1 MAKAVFRPGE
11 AKVKDEKFVLSL
23 MKDYSPVEEEI
34 EDVVEEYTG
43 PTVEELKREAGAVVR
58 KRAAWCRPTRNI
70 PKFIVLEMR

>member
-43 PTVEELKREAGAVVR
+43 PTVEELNGKLKRNAKNG
-58 KRAAWCRPTRNI
+58 KLKNNN
-70 PKFIVLEMR
+70 